1 MSGSQFRRYTTLPY
15 LLDMLHNKR
24 LTLLDPSRWE
34 DKNDAYFLKT
44 YKKERELKSVLALCF
59 AKASEAYHHWKIYSG
74 NTSGVCIEF
83 DEYKLLRYF
92 EADDYIS
99 KTVQYKTIE
108 TLEKKPPTID
118 DLPFTKRYAYAGEQE
133 FRIIYISTTEEIE
146 IKHVIIGLDCINKI
160 SINSWIDEV
169 SRKSIEKTIQSI
181 QDCEKIKVIK
191 STVTENRRWK
201 KIADN
206 AT

>member
-1 MSGSQFRRYTTLPY
+1 MSSSQFRRYTTLPY

-44 YKKERELKSVLALCF
+44 YKEKKNLKSVLALCF
-59 AKASEAYHHWKIYSG
+59 AKAPEAYHHWKIYSG

-83 DEYKLLRYF
+83 DEYKILDSL

-99 KTVQYKTIE
+99 RSVQYKTIE
-108 TLEKKPPTID
+108 TLENNPPIID
-118 DLPFTKRYAYAGEQE
+118 DLPFTKRYAYAGELE
-133 FRIIYISTTEEIE
+133 FRIIYISTTEEIK
-146 IKHVIIGLDCINKI
+146 IKQVSIGLDCINKI
-160 SINSWIDEV
+160 SINSWVDEV
-169 SRKSIEKTIQSI
+169 SRKSIEKTIQNI
-181 QDCEKIKVIK
+181 PGCEKIKVIK
-191 STVTENRRWK
+191 STVTENQRWK

>member
-1 MSGSQFRRYTTLPY
+1 MSSSQFRRYTTLPY
-15 LLDMLHNKR
+15 LLDMLNNKR

-44 YKKERELKSVLALCF
+44 YKKKRDLKSVLAICF
-59 AKASEAYHHWKIYSG
+59 AKAPEAYHHWKIYSG
-74 NTSGVCIEF
+74 TTSGVCIEF
-83 DEYKLLRYF
+83 DEHKLLSNLGVNG
-92 EADDYIS
+92 YIS

-108 TLEKKPPTID
+108 TLENNPPAID

-133 FRIIYISTTEEIE
+133 FRIIYISTREEIN
-146 IKHVIIGLDCINKI
+146 IKHVNIDLDCINKI

-169 SRKSIEKTIQSI
+169 SRKSIEKTIQNI

-191 STVTENRRWK
+191 STVTENKRWK
-201 KIADN
+201 RIADN